1 MKQIQLVGPV
11 DKRAVAYPLFKLCDV
26 LGKTLVVT
34 DDANFR
40 RFADNYEN
48 EFTVGRSDFYVVN
61 DVSQAIVSDLGLKL
75 NAYDYVIFI
84 TTNILIDNNDVLVYC
99 HGNSRL
105 VCGEDVIDYLENLE
119 HSDVTISTRKPKSKE
134 SKDDVFLTADG
145 KIFGYVWDCEEAK
158 RFIPCGSPD
167 LVKLCSH
174 LFSQTLGV
182 SAEEMP
188 KVIGKEV

>member
-75 NAYDYVIFI
+75 NVYDYVIFI

-134 SKDDVFLTADG
+134 SKDDIFLTADG